1 MGQKKIRDLRRHR
14 RMVTRII
21 LKYPALKKMVHKEFL
36 VFLKMVHKKFLV
48 FLEIK
53 HKYNLLHTKLYFFSD
68 KTNFKIKKLKRTT
81 PKLARL
87 NGPRPW
93 FGQKSSGI
101 L

>member
-36 VFLKMVHKKFLV
+36 VFL
-48 FLEIK
+48 EIK

-68 KTNFKIKKLKRTT
+68 KTNLK
-81 PKLARL
+81 
-87 NGPRPW
+87 
-93 FGQKSSGI
+93 
-101 L
+101 